1 MMQHFASTRR
11 ALFGLGRGG
20 GGGKEG
26 GASGILFAW
35 GCSGVSPLRLSIHRE
50 ERKENPILVVCV
62 WPRGEW
68 INSNPIK
75 QTPNRV
81 KGNTVS
87 FFYFR
92 FSSCFFFLS
101 LCVCVSFFLLVL
113 MGRKRGCRFAHQPVQ
128 TINTRQGDGWLH
140 SKGAEVAGG
149 RCWEV
154 LGGVGR

>member
-1 MMQHFASTRR
+1 MQHFASTRR

-101 LCVCVSFFLLVL
+101 LCVCVCV
-113 MGRKRGCRFAHQPVQ
+113 CVCVCDPIPVQ
-128 TINTRQGDGWLH
+128 FRFNSGSNATNFGQVQSQSHTAVYEPTLAI
-140 SKGAEVAGG
+140 AE
-149 RCWEV
+149 
-154 LGGVGR
+154 